1 MNMEMKPAVS
11 LKVMAENKLPGVSKT
26 TNFAVD
32 PRIMEVEE
40 GFNARPLDL
49 DRVASIAQAYR
60 NGATLPALDV
70 RVDAGRIVVVDGHHR
85 RQAALDA
92 IAAGAEVV
100 ALDCRQFR
108 GNDADRVAHMI
119 TSASG
124 LPLTPLQLGRQYRKL
139 IGFGWT
145 EKAIADRV
153 GKSVQHIK
161 DMLALAESNSDVQA
175 AVDGGMV
182 SASNAVK
189 LVKTHGEKAGE
200 VIAEHVHTAQLAG
213 KKKATAKHIE
223 GATPKNLPDAIR
235 LEMTSG
241 GSFRAETLVPKYAD
255 LIAYL
260 RGTAAAV

>member
-1 MNMEMKPAVS
+1 
-11 LKVMAENKLPGVSKT
+11 MAENKNLQGVSKVT
-26 TNFAVD
+26 SFAVD

-70 RVDAGRIVVVDGHHR
+70 RVDGGRIIVVDGHHR
-85 RQAALDA
+85 RQGALDA
-92 IAAGAEVV
+92 IAAGAEIL

-153 GKSVQHIK
+153 GKSTQHIK
-161 DMLALAESNSDVQA
+161 DMLALTESNSDVQA
-175 AVDGGMV
+175 AVDAGKV
-182 SASNAVK
+182 SASNALK
-189 LVKTHGEKAGE
+189 IYKTHGQKAGA

-213 KKKATAKHIE
+213 KQKATSKQIE
-223 GATPKNLPDAIR
+223 GNTPKNLPEAIR
-235 LEMTSG
+235 AEMNSG
-241 GSFRAETLVPKYAD
+241 GTFRAEALCPKYAD

-260 RGTAAAV
+260 RGSAAAV